1 MLRAGPLIIAKMNA
15 TITPLSVQ
23 QRLAQSPKIVLF
35 DATCVLCSAWT
46 GFLMPRDP
54 QGHMQLVSVQSPLGQ
69 QLLAHFGFPTDH
81 FDTML
86 YIEHGIV
93 YTESDAFF
101 NIVAQLPA
109 PWCWL
114 PVFRIIPARLRNML
128 YRLIARN
135 RYRWFGQ
142 YEQCQIPPA
151 DHTQR
156 FLHD

>member
-1 MLRAGPLIIAKMNA
+1 MNA
-15 TITPLSVQ
+15 KTTDHMPLQ
-23 QRLAQSPKIVLF
+23 QRLAQSPKMVLF

-54 QGHMQLVSVQSPLGQ
+54 HGHLQLVSVQSSLGQ

-86 YIEHGIV
+86 YIEHGTAYI
-93 YTESDAFF
+93 ESDAFF
-101 NIVAQLPA
+101 RIVAQLPA
-109 PWCWL
+109 PWRWL
-114 PVFRIIPARLRNML
+114 PVFRIIPASIRNRL

-142 YEQCQIPPA
+142 YDQCQMPPA
-151 DHTQR
+151 DRTQR